1 MFEFPWILL
10 LTPFSLAWWAFG
22 LVLFLCAVLSTRD
35 DDTIAFALLVTVLG
49 GALYTMFGPG
59 LVMLAWMAANL
70 KIVAMIAGAYAA
82 VGVGWCYFKW
92 FRFAIVARDLLV
104 KLAKAHGMGDMS
116 LDERLPVYVERRWPF
131 RTTRDD
137 DGKTLFRPAAKVY
150 KAKIAH
156 WVLLWPLSVLWTG
169 LEEWIIALKD
179 LIFECIG
186 GLLNKISAWAWRGVD
201 FK

>member
-1 MFEFPWILL
+1 
-10 LTPFSLAWWAFG
+10 
-22 LVLFLCAVLSTRD
+22 
-35 DDTIAFALLVTVLG
+35 VTVLG
-49 GALYTMFGPG
+49 GALYTLFGPG
-59 LVMLAWMAANL
+59 LDLLAWMAANL

-82 VGVGWCYFKW
+82 VGVGWCFFKW

-179 LIFECIG
+179 LIFKFIG
-186 GLLNKISAWAWRGVD
+186 GALDKISAWAWRGVD